1 MEAFPLRGVGHD
13 ERLTIIEHLSELRAR
28 LVLSGA
34 ALAVLFAACLWQSRA
49 LLAVL
54 NAPLAHLRTSASAQ
68 GFGTG
73 LPEALARTASAF
85 VRLAHASSLRPP
97 DQQAAL
103 TAARSLA
110 AASRSLTVPHSAAPI
125 TLGLGEP
132 FSTSMIVA
140 FAFALMIGLPLLL
153 VQAWAFIG
161 PAFAPVERRALR
173 PLLYVAPALFA
184 AGVAFAYFL
193 VLPPAVRFLQGFNHG
208 AFDVFVQARSY
219 YRFELMTMLGLGLT
233 FEIPVLLLG
242 LGRAGLLSSTTL
254 RRHRRYAIVGLSVL
268 AALLPGSDPVTTVL
282 EMLPLIALYEGSI
295 VVLRF
300 KERTT
305 KP

>member
-13 ERLTIIEHLSELRAR
+13 ERLTIIDEHLSELRAR
-28 LVLSGA
+28 LVLSGV
-34 ALAVLFAACLWQSRA
+34 ALGVLFAACLWQSRA

-68 GFGTG
+68 GSDTG

-110 AASRSLTVPHSAAPI
+110 AASRSLAVPHSAAPI

-140 FAFALMIGLPLLL
+140 FAFALLIGLPLLL
-153 VQAWAFIG
+153 VQAWAYIG
-161 PAFAPVERRALR
+161 PAFAPSN
-173 PLLYVAPALFA
+173 
-184 AGVAFAYFL
+184 
-193 VLPPAVRFLQGFNHG
+193 AVRYAHCSTWPPRCSPP
-208 AFDVFVQARSY
+208 VPRS
-219 YRFELMTMLGLGLT
+219 RT
-233 FEIPVLLLG
+233 
-242 LGRAGLLSSTTL
+242 SSSS
-254 RRHRRYAIVGLSVL
+254 RRR
-268 AALLPGSDPVTTVL
+268 
-282 EMLPLIALYEGSI
+282 
-295 VVLRF
+295 
-300 KERTT
+300 
-305 KP
+305 